1 MRAPRFAL
9 ALLIALAPG
18 AYAAPVFAQA
28 GAEDPITTMARAR
41 FKEGVEFYDK
51 GEYEQARAAFLQA
64 YALKKHPAVL
74 LNLAW
79 SSLKS
84 GHTLEGKK
92 YFEQFLNESKDATD
106 KQRADANDGLSQ
118 AKAKLGRIDIQAPS
132 GTDVMVDGDHTGTTP
147 ISDPV
152 YVEPGAHTVK
162 FKGPDGTTDTES
174 VSVLAGQKA
183 VAKFSG
189 PGGGGVVA
197 GATPPATTA
206 SSTPAPSEPASAPPS
221 PPEESNAAPAAA
233 PKDTAGG
240 EAHASLLAPP
250 KNVVPAA
257 VMLGIGVAGFAT
269 AAVMYFVKQSAV
281 NNQNDVATTIRNNGG
296 GGSANFCDSPPTSPK
311 DFTQICSAYNSDVN
325 DVNADATVGNI
336 AIGVGVA
343 GVLGAAIYWLV
354 ADKEKPSSSAFI
366 TAPVVTPRV
375 ERTGG
380 SLSISAQ
387 F

>member
-1 MRAPRFAL
+1 MRAPRVAL
-9 ALLIALAPG
+9 TALFIALAPG

-28 GAEDPITTMARAR
+28 GSEDAITTMARAR

-84 GHTLEGKK
+84 GHVLEGKK
-92 YFEQFLNESKDATD
+92 YFEQFLNEAKDATD

-132 GTDVMVDGDHTGTTP
+132 GTDVMVDGDHTGTAP

-152 YVEPGAHTVK
+152 YVDAGAHTVK

-189 PGGGGVVA
+189 PSGGAVA
-197 GATPPATTA
+197 GAAPPPSTA
-206 SSTPAPSEPASAPPS
+206 SNTPAPSEPAATPPS
-221 PPEESNAAPAAA
+221 PPEESNATPAPAA
-233 PKDTAGG
+233 KETAGG
-240 EAHASLLAPP
+240 EAHANLLAPP

-269 AAVMYFVKQSAV
+269 AAIMYFVKQSAV
-281 NNQNDVATTIRNNGG
+281 NNQNDVANTIRQNGG
-296 GGSANFCDSPPTSPK
+296 GGSANFCDNPPTSPK
-311 DFTQICSAYNSDVN
+311 DFTSICNAYNSDVS

-336 AIGVGVA
+336 AAGVGVA
-343 GVLGAAIYWLV
+343 GVVGAVIYWLV
-354 ADKEKPSSSAFI
+354 ADKEKPGSSAFM
-366 TAPVVTPRV
+366 TTPVVTPHIGH
-375 ERTGG
+375 GG
-380 SLSISAQ
+380 GGLSLSAQ

>member
-92 YFEQFLNESKDATD
+92 YFEQFLNEAKDATD
-106 KQRADANDGLSQ
+106 KQRADANDGLAQ
-118 AKAKLGRIDIQAPS
+118 AKGKLGRIEIQAPS
-132 GTDVMVDGDHTGTTP
+132 GTDVTVDGDHTGTAP
-147 ISDPV
+147 ISDAV

-162 FKGPDGTTDTES
+162 FKGADGTNDTES

-183 VAKFSG
+183 VAKYSG
-189 PGGGGVVA
+189 PSGGGAAAA
-197 GATPPATTA
+197 GAPPQTTA
-206 SSTPAPSEPASAPPS
+206 SNTPTPSEPAAAPPS
-221 PPEESNAAPAAA
+221 PPEENNAAPT
-233 PKDTAGG
+233 PPSKETAGG

-257 VMLGIGVAGFAT
+257 VLLGVGVAGFAT

-281 NNQNDVATTIRNNGG
+281 NNQNDVATTIRANGG
-296 GGSANFCDSPPTSPK
+296 GGSPTFCDNPPTSPK
-311 DFTQICSAYNSDVN
+311 DFTQICQAYNSDVN

-336 AIGVGVA
+336 AAGVGVA
-343 GVLGAAIYWLV
+343 GVVGAVIYWLV
-354 ADKEKPSSSAFI
+354 ADKEKPSSSAFM
-366 TAPVVTPRV
+366 TVPVVTPHIGRG
-375 ERTGG
+375 GG
-380 SLSISAQ
+380 SLSLSAQ

>member
-28 GAEDPITTMARAR
+28 GAEDPITSMARAR

-84 GHTLEGKK
+84 GHVLEGKK
-92 YFEQFLNESKDATD
+92 YFEQFLNEAKEATD
-106 KQRADANDGLSQ
+106 KQRADANDGLAQ
-118 AKAKLGRIDIQAPS
+118 AKGKLGRIDVQAPS
-132 GTDVMVDGDHTGTTP
+132 GTDVMVDGEHTGTAP
-147 ISDPV
+147 LSEAI
-152 YVEPGAHTVK
+152 YVEPGAHTVR
-162 FKGPDGTTDTES
+162 FKGSDGTTDTES

-189 PGGGGVVA
+189 PGGGVA
-197 GATPPATTA
+197 AAGTPPTTSNTPPPA
-206 SSTPAPSEPASAPPS
+206 ETTPAPSSAP
-221 PPEESNAAPAAA
+221 EETNATPAAPA
-233 PKDTAGG
+233 KETAGG
-240 EAHASLLAPP
+240 ETHANLLAPP

-257 VMLGIGVAGFAT
+257 VMLGVGVAGFAT
-269 AAVMYFVKQSAV
+269 AAVMYLVKQSAV
-281 NNQNDVATTIRNNGG
+281 NNQNDVARTIQANGG
-296 GGSANFCDSPPTSPK
+296 GGSATFCDNPPTNLGGK
-311 DFTQICSAYNSDVN
+311 DFTSICSAYNSDVS
-325 DVNADATVGNI
+325 DVNTDATVGNI
-336 AIGVGVA
+336 AAGVGVA
-343 GVLGAAIYWLV
+343 GLVGAVIYWLV
-354 ADKEKPSSSAFI
+354 ADKEQPGSTGFLTVPVI
-366 TAPVVTPRV
+366 TPHVG
-375 ERTGG
+375 RTGG

>member
-1 MRAPRFAL
+1 
-9 ALLIALAPG
+9 LLIALAPG
-18 AYAAPVFAQA
+18 AYAVPVFAQA
-28 GAEDPITTMARAR
+28 GSEDAITTMARAR

-84 GHTLEGKK
+84 GHVLEGKK
-92 YFEQFLNESKDATD
+92 YFEQFLNEAKDATD

-118 AKAKLGRIDIQAPS
+118 AKAKLGRIEIQAPS
-132 GTDVMVDGDHTGTTP
+132 GTDVTVDGDHTGTAP

-152 YVEPGAHTVK
+152 YVDPGAHTVK
-162 FKGPDGTTDTES
+162 LKGPDGTTDTES

-189 PGGGGVVA
+189 PSGGA
-197 GATPPATTA
+197 AATPPPPPTA
-206 SSTPAPSEPASAPPS
+206 SNTPAPSEPAAAPPS
-221 PPEESNAAPAAA
+221 PPEESNAAPAPAA
-233 PKDTAGG
+233 KETAGG
-240 EAHASLLAPP
+240 EGHANLLAPP

-269 AAVMYFVKQSAV
+269 ATVMYFVKQSAV
-281 NNQNDVATTIRNNGG
+281 NNQNDVANTIRANGG
-296 GGSANFCDSPPTSPK
+296 GGSANFCDNPPTSPK
-311 DFTQICSAYNSDVN
+311 DFTSICSAYNSDVN

-336 AIGVGVA
+336 AAGVGVA
-343 GVLGAAIYWLV
+343 GVLGALIYWLV
-354 ADKEKPSSSAFI
+354 ADKEQPGASAFM
-366 TAPVVTPRV
+366 TAPVVTPHIGRG
-375 ERTGG
+375 GG
-380 SLSISAQ
+380 SLSLSAQ

>member
-1 MRAPRFAL
+1 MRAPRFTL

-18 AYAAPVFAQA
+18 AYSAPVFAQA

-41 FKEGVEFYDK
+41 FKEGVDFYDK

-79 SSLKS
+79 SSVKS
-84 GHTLEGKK
+84 GHALEGKK
-92 YFEQFLNESKDATD
+92 YFEQFLNEAKDATD

-118 AKAKLGRIDIQAPS
+118 AKAKLGRVEIQAPS
-132 GTDVMVDGDHTGTTP
+132 GTDVMVDGDHTGTAP
-147 ISDPV
+147 IADAV

-162 FKGPDGTTDTES
+162 FKGPDGKTDTES

-189 PGGGGVVA
+189 PGGGGA
-197 GATPPATTA
+197 AATPPPTTA
-206 SSTPAPSEPASAPPS
+206 SNTPAPSEPAAAPPS
-221 PPEESNAAPAAA
+221 PPEQSNATPASP
-233 PKDTAGG
+233 PKDTATG
-240 EAHASLLAPP
+240 EGHASLLAPP
-250 KNVVPAA
+250 KNIVPAA

-269 AAVMYFVKQSAV
+269 AAVMYFVKQSAT
-281 NNQNDVATTIRNNGG
+281 NNQTDVAHTILANGG
-296 GGSANFCDSPPTSPK
+296 GGPNFSCDNPPTAPK
-311 DFTQICSAYNSDVN
+311 DFTSICSAYNSDVS

-343 GVLGAAIYWLV
+343 GVLGAVIYWLV
-354 ADKEKPSSSAFI
+354 ADKGTPTSTAFM
-366 TAPVVTPRV
+366 TTPVVTPHIGRG
-375 ERTGG
+375 GG
-380 SLSISAQ
+380 SLSLSAQ

>member
-118 AKAKLGRIDIQAPS
+118 AKAKLGRIEIQAPS
-132 GTDVMVDGDHTGTTP
+132 GTDVIVDGDHTGTAP

-162 FKGPDGTTDTES
+162 FKGSDGATDTES

-189 PGGGGVVA
+189 PGGGAA
-197 GATPPATTA
+197 GAGTAPTTTA
-206 SSTPAPSEPASAPPS
+206 SNTSTPSEAAAAPPS

-233 PKDTAGG
+233 PTETAGG

-257 VMLGIGVAGFAT
+257 VLLGIGVAGFAT

-281 NNQNDVATTIRNNGG
+281 NNQNDVAATIRNNGG
-296 GGSANFCDSPPTSPK
+296 GGSPTFCDNPPTMPK
-311 DFTQICSAYNSDVN
+311 DFTQICNAYNSDVN

-336 AIGVGVA
+336 AVGVGVA
-343 GVLGAAIYWLV
+343 GVVGAVIYWLA
-354 ADKEKPSSSAFI
+354 ADKEKPTSSAFI
-366 TAPVVTPRV
+366 TAPVVTPQIG
-375 ERTGG
+375 RTGG

>member
-18 AYAAPVFAQA
+18 AYATPVFAQA

-92 YFEQFLNESKDATD
+92 YFEQFLNEAKDATD

-118 AKAKLGRIDIQAPS
+118 AKTKLGRIDIQAPS
-132 GTDVMVDGDHTGTTP
+132 GTDVMVDGDHTGTAP
-147 ISDPV
+147 ISDAV

-162 FKGPDGTTDTES
+162 FKASDGTTDTES

-189 PGGGGVVA
+189 PGGGGAVA
-197 GATPPATTA
+197 GAAPPPATA
-206 SSTPAPSEPASAPPS
+206 SNTPAPSEPAATPPS
-221 PPEESNAAPAAA
+221 PPDESNAAPTS
-233 PKDTAGG
+233 PTKDTAGA
-240 EAHASLLAPP
+240 EAHAGLFARP
-250 KNVVPAA
+250 KNATPAI
-257 VMLGIGVAGFAT
+257 VMWSIGGAGFIT
-269 AAVMYFVKQSAV
+269 AVAMYFVKQSAV
-281 NNQNDVATTIRNNGG
+281 NNQNDVAQTIRANGG
-296 GGSANFCDSPPTSPK
+296 GGSANFCDNPPTSPK
-311 DFTQICSAYNSDVN
+311 DFSQICAAYNSDVN

-336 AIGVGVA
+336 AIAVGGLGVIG
-343 GVLGAAIYWLV
+343 GFLYWFL
-354 ADKEKPSSSAFI
+354 ADKAEPTSAAFI
-366 TAPVVTPRV
+366 TAPVITPQFGRN
-375 ERTGG
+375 GG
-380 SLSISAQ
+380 SLSVSAQ

>member
-41 FKEGVEFYDK
+41 FKEGVDFYDK

-92 YFEQFLNESKDATD
+92 YFEQFLNEAKDATD

-118 AKAKLGRIDIQAPS
+118 AKAKLGRIDVQAPS
-132 GTDVMVDGDHTGTTP
+132 GTDVTVDGDHAGTAP
-147 ISDPV
+147 ISDAI

-162 FKGPDGTTDTES
+162 FKTSDGTTDTES

-183 VAKFSG
+183 VAKYSG
-189 PGGGGVVA
+189 PGGGGGGA
-197 GATPPATTA
+197 GAAPPSTTA
-206 SSTPAPSEPASAPPS
+206 SNTTPSEPAAAPPS
-221 PPEESNAAPAAA
+221 PPEESNAPPSAPT
-233 PKDTAGG
+233 KETAG

-250 KNVVPAA
+250 KNAVPAA
-257 VMLGIGVAGFAT
+257 VMLGVGVAGFAT

-296 GGSANFCDSPPTSPK
+296 GGSANFCDNPPTSPK
-311 DFTQICSAYNSDVN
+311 DFTQICSAYNSDVS
-325 DVNADATVGNI
+325 DVNSDATVGNI
-336 AIGVGVA
+336 AAGVGVA
-343 GVLGAAIYWLV
+343 GVLGAVIYWLV
-354 ADKEKPSSSAFI
+354 ADKENPTSSAFI
-366 TAPVVTPRV
+366 TAPVVTPHIGRS
-375 ERTGG
+375 GG